1 MTDTSP
7 VSPET
12 EVKPVRWRTLRTP
25 EGQRPSSRQQQR
37 DARNRAEAWYQAIRG
52 WETRTT
58 SELVP
63 RTSLGSG
70 GAGRMT
76 VIVGNYG
83 RGQATLTYRRVYT
96 PLGWLSESAVG
107 AAISR
112 QGGYLDR
119 VRQGQGLSSL
129 IHSNGRGWNGP
140 DAKAYALEVLAL
152 AAELGDQQAI
162 HQRDLLNVGET
173 DTILVD
179 SQE

>member
-112 QGGYLDR
+112 QGGYLER